1 MEAPLITDNAL
12 DILKQMSSQEVSVI
26 NLLQQLVL
34 KRPAKHLIFL
44 NILLEQTSHHTV
56 EVSFPS
62 STIPL
67 FIENKSNFIL
77 QNSHFTFYFLRCKT
91 KSFSNE

>member
-1 MEAPLITDNAL
+1 MIHIQSNENNSLTDFSFRLFARIYLEAPLITDNAL

-56 EVSFPS
+56 EVSF
-62 STIPL
+62 
-67 FIENKSNFIL
+67 
-77 QNSHFTFYFLRCKT
+77 
-91 KSFSNE
+91 